1 MRVFLI
7 FYSSFDFTKKQST
20 MYKTTHFFGTSVF
33 GQLIS
38 LIDSKIIINSVKSTN
53 SDFYIKKFTT
63 KDHLISMLFCAF
75 AKCTSL
81 REVAGAMLGLSGK
94 TKHFQLNHIPKKST
108 LADANQRRCLEVF
121 AKIYHE
127 LLFRYHYV
135 FSDSRVKDVINKQ
148 IEIFDSTTISLFKD
162 ILKCVGRNPK
172 NGKKKGGIKVHTV
185 INVDEAVPK
194 LIWFTE
200 AKTHDHILLEKL
212 KLDSNTIYV
221 FDKGYNDYVAF
232 KLFSEN
238 QTGFVTRIKDN
249 AVFETIQKNEIAE
262 NIHSGVL
269 EDQII
274 EVTVKENSTDCKLK
288 LRKIRFYDRV
298 LKREFE
304 FLTNLFEMRADLVA
318 ALYKLR
324 WQIEL
329 LFKQLKQNFPLKYFL
344 GDNENAIKIQIYCA
358 LIANLLMTVIQ
369 KTLKKSWAFSNLVS
383 FCKIHLFN
391 YIHLI
396 NFLENPDKD
405 WQKTY
410 QKTIQY
416 TLF

>member
-1 MRVFLI
+1 M
-7 FYSSFDFTKKQST
+7 D
-20 MYKTTHFFGTSVF
+20 KTTHFFGTSVF

-38 LIDSKIIINSVKSTN
+38 LLDSKIISDSAKLCN
-53 SDFYIKKFTT
+53 SDRYVKKFTT
-63 KDHLISMLFCAF
+63 KDHLISMLFCSF

-81 REVAGAMLGLSGK
+81 REVSGAMLGLSGK

-108 LADANQRRCLEVF
+108 LGDANERRDAEVF
-121 AKIYHE
+121 GQVYNK
-127 LLFRYHYV
+127 LFLQYGHL

-172 NGKKKGGIKVHTV
+172 TGKKKGGIKVHTV
-185 INVDEAVPK
+185 INVDETVPK
-194 LIWFTE
+194 LLWFTE
-200 AKTHDHILLEKL
+200 AATHDHILLEKL

-221 FDKGYNDYVAF
+221 FDKGYNDYKAF
-232 KLFSEN
+232 KKFSEN

-249 AVFETIQKNEIAE
+249 ASFEIIQTNEIDE
-262 NIHSGVL
+262 HIHSGVL

-274 EVTVKENSTDCKLK
+274 EITVKEDAGESKLK
-288 LRKIRFYDRV
+288 LRKIRYYDRE

-304 FLTNLFEMRADLVA
+304 FLTNLFEMRADLVSA
-318 ALYKLR
+318 IYKLR

-358 LIANLLMTVIQ
+358 LISNLLMTVIQ

-396 NFLENPDKD
+396 NFLDNPEKD
-405 WQKTY
+405 WQKIVDLT
-410 QKTIQY
+410 QKNPQLS
-416 TLF
+416 LF